1 MGLELTDVAEIFV
14 YPAFVRSGAGTFIT
28 SRPFAEHTGGISV
41 LFHYL
46 GQDNVIG
53 VIRMLTDYC
62 ILLVVAI
69 HYCGGVRPIFL
80 VAPYFAMSCMLSCH
94 K

>member
-1 MGLELTDVAEIFV
+1 
-14 YPAFVRSGAGTFIT
+14 
-28 SRPFAEHTGGISV
+28 
-41 LFHYL
+41 
-46 GQDNVIG
+46 VIG

-80 VAPYFAMSCMLSCH
+80 VAPYFAMSCMLPCH